1 MQLQEVSEWLQK
13 YNSNN
18 ESFDLEK
25 EIENTI
31 LIRQKNFLT
40 KEDLITIVKWRF
52 HNGSGKKRLLAIKY
66 LEQME
71 GSEIEKITRD
81 AFELEEES
89 KKIRKLCTIKGVG
102 ISFASCILTFHDP
115 QKYCVF
121 NTSVYDEIFK
131 IERRP
136 SNFFSITD
144 YYLEMLDEIR
154 KFSDKYDLAV
164 RDVGKALYKKNR
176 EESKSNNT
184 RIKDISQDERPREKL
199 ERYGPDSLSNDELLA
214 LILRTGHQSE
224 NAIDMSHRL
233 INEYGLDKL
242 SDLALNELQE
252 IKGIGF
258 AKACQ
263 IIALFEFNKRHALS
277 KREDKPIKCAKDVY
291 EYALPLLAGKDKEHF
306 MILHLDSKSRVI
318 KDEIISIGILNASL
332 VHPRE
337 VFKSA
342 IKESANAIVLVHNH
356 PSGDAEPSKVDEDV
370 TNRLNETGKLLK
382 IKVIDHV
389 IIGKDNY
396 YSFRESQKL
405 T

>member
-1 MQLQEVSEWLQK
+1 MR
-13 YNSNN
+13 
-18 ESFDLEK
+18 
-25 EIENTI
+25 TI
-31 LIRQKNFLT
+31 K
-40 KEDLITIVKWRF
+40 
-52 HNGSGKKRLLAIKY
+52 S
-66 LEQME
+66 LEQMD
-71 GSEIEKITRD
+71 GSEIETITRD

-102 ISFASCILTFHDP
+102 ISLASCILTFHNP

-121 NTSVYDEIFK
+121 NTRVYDEIFK
-131 IERRP
+131 IETRP
-136 SNFFSITD
+136 NNIFSIPD
-144 YYLEMLDEIR
+144 HYLEMLNEIR
-154 KFSDKYDLAV
+154 KFSDKYDLTV
-164 RDVGKALYKKNR
+164 SDVGKALFKKNR

-184 RIKDISQDERPREKL
+184 RIKDISQAERPREKL
-199 ERYGPDSLSNDELLA
+199 ERYGPDYLSNDELLA
-214 LILRTGHQSE
+214 LILRTGHQKE

-263 IIALFEFNKRHALS
+263 IIALFEFNKRHAIS
-277 KREDKPIKCAKDVY
+277 KRAGKAIKCAKDVY
-291 EYALPLLAGKDKEHF
+291 EYAQPLLSGKDKEHF

-370 TNRLNETGKLLK
+370 TSRLNETGKLLK

-405 T
+405 I

>member
-13 YNSNN
+13 YNSSN
-18 ESFDLEK
+18 ESVDLEN
-25 EIENTI
+25 EIENR
-31 LIRQKNFLT
+31 IRQKSFLT
-40 KEDLITIVKWRF
+40 REDLITIVKWRF
-52 HNGSGKKRLLAIKY
+52 PKGSEKNRERAINS
-66 LEQME
+66 LEQMD

-102 ISFASCILTFHDP
+102 LSFASCILTFHDP
-115 QKYCVF
+115 KKYCVF
-121 NTSVYDEIFK
+121 NTRVYDEIFK
-131 IERRP
+131 IETRP
-136 SNFFSITD
+136 SNFFSLPD
-144 YYLEMLDEIR
+144 YYLDMLNEIR
-154 KFSDKYDLAV
+154 KFSDKYDLTV

-176 EESKSNNT
+176 DESKSNNT
-184 RIKDISQDERPREKL
+184 RIKDICQDERPREKL

-214 LILRTGHQSE
+214 LILRTGHQRE
-224 NAIDMSHRL
+224 NAIEMSNRL

-263 IIALFEFNKRHALS
+263 IIALFEFNKRHAIS
-277 KREDKPIKCAKDVY
+277 KRDEKPIKCAKDVY
-291 EYALPLLAGKDKEHF
+291 EYALPLLSGKDKEHF
-306 MILHLDSKSRVI
+306 MILHLDSKNRVI

-356 PSGDAEPSKVDEDV
+356 PSGDYTPSQEDKEI
-370 TNRLNETGKLLK
+370 TERLFKAGEVLN
-382 IKVIDHV
+382 IKVLDHV
-389 IIGKDNY
+389 IIGKEGY
-396 YSFRESQKL
+396 WSWKEKE
-405 T
+405 

>member
-1 MQLQEVSEWLQK
+1 MHPHEISEWLEK
-13 YNSNN
+13 YNSKN

-31 LIRQKNFLT
+31 SRKNFLT
-40 KEDLITIVKWRF
+40 KEDLIKIVKWRF
-52 HNGSGKKRLLAIKY
+52 PKGLEKNRERAINF
-66 LEQME
+66 LEQMD
-71 GSEIEKITRD
+71 GSEIEKITRE
-81 AFELEEES
+81 AFEIEEES
-89 KKIRKLCTIKGVG
+89 KKIRKLCEIKGVG
-102 ISFASCILTFHDP
+102 ISLASCVLTFHNP
-115 QKYCVF
+115 EKYCVF
-121 NTSVYDEIFK
+121 NTHVYDEIFK
-131 IERRP
+131 IETRP
-136 SNFFSITD
+136 NNFFSNPNH
-144 YYLEMLDEIR
+144 YLDMLNEIR
-154 KFSDKYDLAV
+154 KFSEKYNLTV
-164 RDVGKALYKKNR
+164 SDVGKALFKKKCD
-176 EESKSNNT
+176 ESKSNNT

-199 ERYGPDSLSNDELLA
+199 ERHGPDSLSNDELLA
-214 LILRTGHQSE
+214 LIIRTGHQKE
-224 NAIDMSHRL
+224 NAIEMSNRL
-233 INEYGLDKL
+233 IKEYGLDKL
-242 SDLALNELQE
+242 SECSLKELQE

-263 IIALFEFNKRHALS
+263 IVALFEFNKRHVIS
-277 KREDKPIKCAKDVY
+277 KRDEKPIKCAKDVY
-291 EYALPLLAGKDKEHF
+291 EYAQPLLSGKDKEHF

-396 YSFRESQKL
+396 YSFRENQKL
-405 T
+405 I

>member
-1 MQLQEVSEWLQK
+1 MRLEEVSEWLQK

-18 ESFDLEK
+18 ESVDLEN
-25 EIENTI
+25 EIEDR
-31 LIRQKNFLT
+31 IRQKKFLT
-40 KEDLITIVKWRF
+40 REDLITIVKWRF
-52 HNGSGKKRLLAIKY
+52 HKGSGKNRERAINS
-66 LEQME
+66 LEQMH

-81 AFELEEES
+81 AFETEEES
-89 KKIRKLCTIKGVG
+89 KKIRKLCKIKGVG
-102 ISFASCILTFHDP
+102 ISFASCILTFHNP
-115 QKYCVF
+115 KKYCVF
-121 NTSVYDEIFK
+121 NTHVYDEIFK
-131 IERRP
+131 IETRP
-136 SNFFSITD
+136 SNFFSLPD

-154 KFSDKYDLAV
+154 KFSEKYDLTV
-164 RDVGKALYKKNR
+164 SDVGKALFKKNR
-176 EESKSNNT
+176 DESKSNNT

-214 LILRTGHQSE
+214 LILRTGHQKE
-224 NAIDMSHRL
+224 NAIEMSNRL

-263 IIALFEFNKRHALS
+263 IIALFEFNKRHAIS
-277 KREDKPIKCAKDVY
+277 KRDEKPIKCANDVY
-291 EYALPLLAGKDKEHF
+291 EYALPLLSGKDKEHF
-306 MILHLDSKSRVI
+306 MILHLDSKNRVI
-318 KDEIISIGILNASL
+318 KDEIISIGTLNASL

-356 PSGDAEPSKVDEDV
+356 PSGDAKPSKVDEDV

-405 T
+405 I

>member
-13 YNSNN
+13 YNSKN
-18 ESFDLEK
+18 ESFDLEN
-25 EIENTI
+25 EIENI
-31 LIRQKNFLT
+31 IRQKKFLT

-52 HNGSGKKRLLAIKY
+52 HKGLEKNRERVINFI
-66 LEQME
+66 EQME
-71 GSEIEKITRD
+71 GSEIEKITGN
-81 AFELEEES
+81 AFEMEEES

-102 ISFASCILTFHDP
+102 ISLASCILTFHNP
-115 QKYCVF
+115 KKYCVF
-121 NTSVYDEIFK
+121 NTHVYDEIFK
-131 IERRP
+131 VETRP
-136 SNFFSITD
+136 NNIFSNPNN
-144 YYLEMLDEIR
+144 YLEMLNEIR
-154 KFSDKYDLAV
+154 KFSEKYNLMV
-164 RDVGKALYKKNR
+164 SDVGKALFKKNR
-176 EESKSNNT
+176 DESKSNTT

-214 LILRTGHQSE
+214 LILRTGHQKE
-224 NAIDMSHRL
+224 NAIEMSNRL

-263 IIALFEFNKRHALS
+263 IIALFEFNKRHAIS
-277 KREDKPIKCAKDVY
+277 KRDDKPIKCAKDVY
-291 EYALPLLAGKDKEHF
+291 EYAQPLLSGKDKEHF

-318 KDEIISIGILNASL
+318 KDEIISIGTLNASL

-356 PSGDAEPSKVDEDV
+356 PSGDYTPSQEDKEI
-370 TNRLNETGKLLK
+370 TERLFEAGEVLN
-382 IKVIDHV
+382 IKVLDHV
-389 IIGKDNY
+389 IIGKEGYWSWN
-396 YSFRESQKL
+396 EEE
-405 T
+405 

>member
-13 YNSNN
+13 YNSTN
-18 ESFDLEK
+18 ESVDLEN
-25 EIENTI
+25 EIENR
-31 LIRQKNFLT
+31 IRQKNFLT
-40 KEDLITIVKWRF
+40 REDLIEIVKWKF
-52 HNGSGKKRLLAIKY
+52 HNGSGKNRVRVINF
-66 LEQME
+66 LEQMG
-71 GSEIEKITRD
+71 GSEIEKITGD

-102 ISFASCILTFHDP
+102 ISFASCILTFHNP
-115 QKYCVF
+115 KKYCVF
-121 NTSVYDEIFK
+121 NTHVYDEIFK
-131 IERRP
+131 IDTRP
-136 SNFFSITD
+136 SNFFSLPD
-144 YYLEMLDEIR
+144 YYLEMLNEIR
-154 KFSDKYDLAV
+154 KFSDKYDLSV
-164 RDVGKALYKKNR
+164 RDVGKALFKKNR
-176 EESKSNNT
+176 EESKSKNT
-184 RIKDISQDERPREKL
+184 RIKDICQAERPREKL

-242 SDLALNELQE
+242 SDLALRELQE

-263 IIALFEFNKRHALS
+263 IIALFEFNKRHAIS
-277 KREDKPIKCAKDVY
+277 KRAGKAIKCAKDVY
-291 EYALPLLAGKDKEHF
+291 EYALPLLSGKDKEHF

-370 TNRLNETGKLLK
+370 TSRLNETGKLLK

-405 T
+405 I

>member
-1 MQLQEVSEWLQK
+1 MQPHEISEWLEK
-13 YNSNN
+13 YNSKN

-31 LIRQKNFLT
+31 SQKNFLT
-40 KEDLITIVKWRF
+40 KEDLIKIVKWRF
-52 HNGSGKKRLLAIKY
+52 PKGLEKNRERVIDF
-66 LEQME
+66 LEQMD
-71 GSEIEKITRD
+71 GSEIEKITRE
-81 AFELEEES
+81 AFEIEEES
-89 KKIRKLCTIKGVG
+89 KKIRKLCEIKGVG
-102 ISFASCILTFHDP
+102 ISLASCVLTFHNP
-115 QKYCVF
+115 EKYCVF
-121 NTSVYDEIFK
+121 NTHVYDEIFK
-131 IERRP
+131 IETRP
-136 SNFFSITD
+136 NNFFSNPNH
-144 YYLEMLDEIR
+144 YLDMLNEIR
-154 KFSDKYDLAV
+154 KFSEKYNLKV
-164 RDVGKALYKKNR
+164 RDVGKALFKKKCD
-176 EESKSNNT
+176 ESKSNNT

-199 ERYGPDSLSNDELLA
+199 ERHGPDSLSNDELLA
-214 LILRTGHQSE
+214 LIIRTGHQKE
-224 NAIDMSHRL
+224 NAIEMSNRL
-233 INEYGLDKL
+233 IKEYGLDKL
-242 SDLALNELQE
+242 SECSLKELQE

-263 IIALFEFNKRHALS
+263 IVALFEFNKRHVIS
-277 KREDKPIKCAKDVY
+277 KRDEKPIKCAKDVY
-291 EYALPLLAGKDKEHF
+291 EYAQPLLSGKDKEHF

-396 YSFRESQKL
+396 YSFRENQKL
-405 T
+405 I